1 VSSQSSGKNPCFF
14 MEHPHRPFFG
24 CFLLST
30 FARPAGWEL
39 PAACPASSFNALA
52 PGSRNS
58 FGPLRDPL
66 APIGAGGM
74 GEVYPAKD
82 TKLAR
87 EVAIKV
93 LPDALARN
101 PERFAWF
108 KREAKYR
115 RR

>member
-1 VSSQSSGKNPCFF
+1 
-14 MEHPHRPFFG
+14 
-24 CFLLST
+24 
-30 FARPAGWEL
+30 
-39 PAACPASSFNALA
+39 
-52 PGSRNS
+52 
-58 FGPLRDPL
+58 
-66 APIGAGGM
+66 M
-74 GEVYPAKD
+74 GEVYRAKN